1 MLHNASEK
9 QGELKIT
16 TWTVSLFHSVFTN
29 LQGLTLLILEEC
41 WGYLTAKLI
50 VLDSSDM
57 LKTKKKKR
65 KGIDYTLHCKNW

>member
-9 QGELKIT
+9 HGGLKIT
-16 TWTVSLFHSVFTN
+16 TWTVSLFHSVFMN
-29 LQGLTLLILEEC
+29 LQGLTLLILEEW

-57 LKTKKKKR
+57 LRRKKSEMHWLDTSLQ
-65 KGIDYTLHCKNW
+65 INW